1 MRALTSKDENVKAA
15 PGQEVG
21 GLVSS
26 LAGGGGQRS
35 VRHEVARATLR
46 VRRAAPR
53 DAAMASKRII
63 KELKDLQ
70 KDPPSTCSAG
80 MAQAAGRVGCLCSP

>member
-1 MRALTSKDENVKAA
+1 MVWS
-15 PGQEVG
+15 
-21 GLVSS
+21 LV
-26 LAGGGGQRS
+26 LLVVVFGTRWP
-35 VRHEVARATLR
+35 RATLR

>member
-1 MRALTSKDENVKAA
+1 
-15 PGQEVG
+15 
-21 GLVSS
+21 
-26 LAGGGGQRS
+26 
-35 VRHEVARATLR
+35 
-46 VRRAAPR
+46 
-53 DAAMASKRII
+53 MASKRII

>member
-21 GLVSS
+21 GLVSG
-26 LAGGGGQRS
+26 LAGGGGLECS
-35 VRHEVARATLR
+35 ARGGHVPLR